1 MATSKLGRT
10 LVVCNPAAQS
20 GKGAQGGAFVQR
32 TLDAYSSA
40 VSGYSYYETTSPGDG
55 LRKAKA
61 AKNYDTVIAVG
72 GDGLIHEIVNG
83 LMAIPAE
90 KRPRLGLVPMG
101 SGNDYAR
108 TLHLALN
115 DPMAS
120 LGQTINGT
128 PVKLDL
134 GLVNGVYFCETCSF
148 GLDAAIALDTMKTRV
163 PGGPHGTRL
172 FAQSGYRIFKNFT
185 HGYKYKATV
194 DGTSFS
200 GEEIAFACQV
210 GPTYGGGY
218 HICPKASPVDGLLN
232 LCYNTKIPSKPAILA
247 LFTGA
252 RMGLHAKSSVIAF
265 KQFKKFKVT
274 FEKQPPCQVDGEPL
288 EGSTFEITSVP
299 AALEVLVPNSS
310 QWNPNPTKVDR
321 PSVTDGLLGTKLAD
335 KLRNSSQ
342 E

>member
-10 LVVCNPAAQS
+10 LVICNPAAQS
-20 GKGAQGGAFVQR
+20 GKGAQGGAFVKR

-90 KRPRLGLVPMG
+90 KRPCLGLVPMG

-108 TLHLALN
+108 TMHLALN

-128 PVKLDL
+128 
-134 GLVNGVYFCETCSF
+134 
-148 GLDAAIALDTMKTRV
+148 
-163 PGGPHGTRL
+163 
-172 FAQSGYRIFKNFT
+172 

-194 DGTSFS
+194 DGSSFS

-218 HICPKASPVDGLLN
+218 HICPKASPVDGLLD

-252 RMGLHAKSSVIAF
+252 RMGLHAKSSAIAF
-265 KQFKKFKVT
+265 KQFKKLKVT

-299 AALEVLVPNSS
+299 AVLEVLVPNSS

-335 KLRNSSQ
+335 KLRNSNQ
-342 E
+342 G